1 MPSKKTD
8 TAQGR
13 AAGALAKSVQ
23 PDQVLAAVLGP
34 GPLPRTE
41 ITKKV
46 WDYIR
51 QHKLQDP
58 QNRRN
63 IKADDK
69 LQALFGGKTQ
79 ATMFEL
85 TKFVNQHL
93 T

>member
-1 MPSKKTD
+1 MPSRKTN

-13 AAGALAKSVQ
+13 AAGALAKPMQ
-23 PDQVLAAVLGP
+23 PDEVLAAVVGP

-63 IKADDK
+63 INADEK
-69 LQALFGGKTQ
+69 LQALFDGKTQ

-85 TKFVNQHL
+85 TRFVNQHL